1 MIRTA
6 VFSPGQLFDRVCRTT
21 SRSHDGSPRIGRP
34 GRGSGPAPFSRSHR
48 PVAGALPAPRRGRS
62 LDTVP
67 GSRGSRRASALLTC
81 VLCLFGALSTTFAE
95 ERGLKPIYDY
105 VVEVSGVT
113 DNNWKVYAPE
123 QKNRLLLISPPGDL
137 ALLVVLAEKAVRPV
151 DRTLMMTKSD
161 GSIDLLAGAA
171 STTRIIPLEV
181 KGATAGFTV
190 DGRPLALKPRPALL
204 GLHTLQD
211 LVSDRPSFGEGIRKY
226 QPESGVVSFLKSYA
240 KPTEIE
246 VYFGSWCPVC
256 EAWVPR
262 FLKSIQ
268 QAGNSHLDVKLF
280 GVPKDFSN
288 DQEIAKKKGIRG
300 LPTFIIRQE
309 GIEVGRIV
317 GAPEKGTL
325 EAAVADVLR
334 AKS

>member
-1 MIRTA
+1 MIRTSVLRHGR
-6 VFSPGQLFDRVCRTT
+6 VFERARRTRSRRV
-21 SRSHDGSPRIGRP
+21 SK
-34 GRGSGPAPFSRSHR
+34 A
-48 PVAGALPAPRRGRS
+48 RS
-62 LDTVP
+62 LVAVVLGLLCTV
-67 GSRGSRRASALLTC
+67 SATL
-81 VLCLFGALSTTFAE
+81 AE

-105 VVEVSGVT
+105 VIEVSGVT

-123 QKNRLLLISPPGDL
+123 QKNRLLLVSPPGDL
-137 ALLVVLAEKAVRPV
+137 ALLVVLAEKSVRPV
-151 DRTLMMTKSD
+151 DRTLMLTKSD
-161 GSIDLLAGAA
+161 GTIDLLAGAA
-171 STTRIIPLEV
+171 STTRIIPLEI
-181 KGATAGFTV
+181 KGATAAFTI

-204 GLHTLQD
+204 GLHTLDD

-226 QPESGVVSFLKSYA
+226 QPESGVVSFLKTYT
-240 KPTEIE
+240 KRTEIE

-268 QAGNSHLDVKLF
+268 LAANSRIDVKLF